1 MGQNIRVESQYI
13 LPYISFGGFKMVEKN
28 LLNGHQLVNQYSVTV
43 YLVASPMLDDQ
54 EIFALEHDEWRIMVE
69 RECMYV

>member
-1 MGQNIRVESQYI
+1 
-13 LPYISFGGFKMVEKN
+13 MVEKN

-54 EIFALEHDEWRIMVE
+54 EIFALEHDE
-69 RECMYV
+69 